1 MGTSTTLL
9 MTALRMATMGRIGS
23 MEASLS
29 ALARGSMEGV
39 GSMGMWTTGMILTM
53 ATVDRCRD
61 AGRSSST
68 TSRAM
73 RLAMGAGTWVMRT
86 MMPVEN
92 MRCRDSM
99 AAAGTLAAGARGSCQ
114 T

>member
-1 MGTSTTLL
+1 MLR
-9 MTALRMATMGRIGS
+9 MIALRTATMGRIGL

-29 ALARGSMEGV
+29 GLARGSMEGV
-39 GSMGMWTTGMILTM
+39 GSTGMWTTGLTLGM
-53 ATVDRCRD
+53 ATMDRCRD

-73 RLAMGAGTWVMRT
+73 RLAMGMGTWVMRA
-86 MMPVEN
+86 MMLGAN

-99 AAAGTLAAGARGSCQ
+99 AVADILAVDDRDSR
-114 T
+114 